1 MTRRFGCAIVISLAV
16 AVSGCSAHSRA
27 ASVLPAT
34 LAGPQETVVSIGGS
48 ATEGDGVRNRL
59 QEAWPY
65 LVFRNALPLSTVFVN
80 AALDDATV
88 AHALQLQV
96 PVATELKP
104 NLVEVWL
111 GPDDVEAATPI
122 PAFTTGLTQ
131 LIQRL
136 RASTS
141 TRVLVADLP
150 TSFGTRVGPYNTA
163 IHSVVT
169 ATGAELVALATATVT
184 LAPVK
189 GLAPQPD
196 ADGNRAIAAAFQKVI
211 KKSD

>member
-1 MTRRFGCAIVISLAV
+1 MRRRLCCAIVVSLTAV
-16 AVSGCSAHSRA
+16 LSGCSAHSRA
-27 ASVLPAT
+27 ASVLPPTA
-34 LAGPQETVVSIGGS
+34 AGPRETVVSIGGS

-88 AHALQLQV
+88 AHALTSQV

-104 NLVEVWL
+104 DLVEVWL
-111 GPDDVEAATPI
+111 GADDLQAATPI
-122 PAFTTGLTQ
+122 PVFTTGLTQ

-150 TSFGTRVGPYNTA
+150 ISFGARAGPYNTA
-163 IHSVVT
+163 IRAIVT
-169 ATGAELVALATATVT
+169 ATGAELVSLATATVT

-189 GLAPQPD
+189 GLTPQPD
-196 ADGNRAIAAAFQKVI
+196 AGGNRAIAAAFQKVI
-211 KKSD
+211 AKSD